1 MSLLIRNVRR
11 VLPVVVLL
19 VLAAPAWP
27 AEDESVE
34 EIVVTARLREQD
46 LQSVPLSISA
56 FTGAELVNRGITDLE
71 ELARFTPG
79 LDFANSGAP
88 DSRRPIIRG
97 LSQSTR
103 VGDEVNV
110 ATYVDGVYT
119 PGFSGTTLLFE
130 GLERVEVIKG
140 PQSAIYGR
148 NSFAG
153 AINYVTRKPASE
165 LDLGVRSTLG
175 TDDRQGISGYV
186 TGPLLGEW
194 LSARLDAAHDET
206 GGTNK
211 NAVNG
216 DTLDNVETDYARLA
230 LRMLFGERATVDAS
244 LTWEDNDYTPAPQ
257 TVLDDFSPRRA
268 GAPPCCSANP
278 FELGYLR
285 DLGPPGA
292 GRIQGSPLIGR
303 RVLGRVADTS
313 DSYYQ
318 DPLAGGEREAWR
330 GTLNIELSWRSP
342 DLGPVKLSW
351 LSGYQD
357 RELTYLSDL
366 DTTAAGTWYGSIFG
380 IADPGP
386 GYYQTVSGPHED
398 RNEFSQDL
406 RLQSN
411 GEGDFQWAV
420 GLYYSD
426 EDFRDQRIRT
436 AQPAIVTGTGT
447 TLGVPPP
454 PLLDEDTIVDNT
466 FKSVY
471 GLFDYALSEQWSIA
485 VEGRYTKEEK
495 SADNLANN
503 FPCTGASL
511 DPDGSCPTSE
521 PVGLLEDDF
530 SYFTP
535 RIILSFKPTDDW
547 LIYALGA
554 RGAKSGGFNANLDPG
569 SQTFVP
575 AEQFYD
581 PEFNWTYEIG
591 TKFGFWEQRGQLA
604 ISGYFVDWDS
614 QQILNFGESSNTDPI
629 ILNVGKTEV
638 WGAELEGS
646 LVPIDYVTLNFSYA
660 FTNPEYKDALF
671 KTSAGWIDCADIGI
685 ECEPSA
691 TSPTGVVSS
700 GRMDGKQL
708 QYTAK
713 HTATFGAE
721 VRRPIAEGDWE
732 AFIRGDYL
740 SRSKSYTDEGNIGYV
755 PGYTTVNL
763 RLGVQSRSWLFQGFC
778 DNVGDDDTPVFAFPS
793 RDFGGV
799 PHFTAKNRDGRM
811 CGLTIAYSY
820 GQ

>member
-1 MSLLIRNVRR
+1 MSLDSRATRR
-11 VLPVVVLL
+11 IWPLAAL
-19 VLAAPAWP
+19 VALAAPALP
-27 AEDESVE
+27 AADDESVE

-71 ELARFTPG
+71 DLARFTPG
-79 LDFANSGAP
+79 LDYANSGAP

-110 ATYVDGVYT
+110 STYVDGVYT

-153 AINYVTRKPASE
+153 AINYVTRKPSSE

-194 LSARLDAAHDET
+194 LSARLDAAHDES

-230 LRMLFGERATVDAS
+230 LRMVFGERATVDAS
-244 LTWEDNDYTPAPQ
+244 LTWEDNEYTPAPQ
-257 TVLDDFSPRRA
+257 TVLDDFSERRV
-268 GAPPCCSANP
+268 GSPPCCSANP
-278 FELGYLR
+278 FELGYIR
-285 DLGPPGA
+285 DIGPPGA
-292 GRIQGSPLIGR
+292 GRVPGSPLIGR
-303 RVLGRVADTS
+303 RVKGRVGDTS
-313 DSYYQ
+313 GAYYQ

-330 GTLNIELSWRSP
+330 GALNIELN
-342 DLGPVKLSW
+342 LGAVTLNS
-351 LSGYQD
+351 LTGYQD

-366 DTTAAGTWYGSIFG
+366 DTTSEGTWYGSIFG

-386 GYYQTVSGPHED
+386 GYYQTVSGPRED
-398 RNEFSQDL
+398 RDEFSQDL

-411 GEGDFQWAV
+411 GEGGFRWAV
-420 GLYYSD
+420 GVYYSD

-447 TLGVPPP
+447 TLGLPPP
-454 PLLDEDTIVDNT
+454 PLLDEDTLVDNT

-471 GLFDYALSEQWSIA
+471 GLFDYALSEQWSLS
-485 VEGRYTKEEK
+485 VEGRWTKEEK
-495 SADNLANN
+495 QADNIANN
-503 FPCTGASL
+503 FACTGSGL
-511 DPDGSCPTSE
+511 DPDGTCPTAE
-521 PVGLLEDDF
+521 LAGRLEDDF
-530 SYFTP
+530 TYFTP
-535 RIILSFKPTDDW
+535 RIILSYQPADDW
-547 LIYALGA
+547 LLYTLAAKGV
-554 RGAKSGGFNANLDPG
+554 KSGGFNANVPG
-569 SQTFVP
+569 PEVSGSSTD
-575 AEQFYD
+575 ERFYE
-581 PEFNWTYEIG
+581 PEENWTYEIG
-591 TKFGFWEQRGQLA
+591 TKFSFWERRGQVA
-604 ISGYFVDWDS
+604 ISGYYVDWTD
-614 QQILNFGESSNTDPI
+614 QQILNFGESSATDPI

-638 WGAELEGS
+638 WGAEFEGS
-646 LVPIDYVTLNFSYA
+646 LAPIEYVTLNFSYA

-671 KTSAGWIDCADIGI
+671 KTSAGWIDCAEIGI
-685 ECEPSA
+685 ECVPDD

-721 VRRPIAEGDWE
+721 VRRPIGSGEWE
-732 AFIRGDYL
+732 AFVRGDYL

-763 RLGVQSRSWLFQGFC
+763 RLGAQSRSWLFQGFC
-778 DNVGDDDTPVFAFPS
+778 DNIADDGTPVFAFPS

-811 CGLTIAYSY
+811 CGLTVAYSY